1 MYYVVYGL
9 LYLISLLPLWLLYGL
24 SDGIAFLLYAVI
36 RYRRAVVLS
45 NLAIAFPSNTDEERL
60 RIAKRFYRNFTDNF
74 IETIKLLS
82 AGKRFL
88 EKRLVID
95 NPELLDHYYDQG
107 RKLQLHLGHCFN
119 WEIAN
124 LAMPMRTRYAF
135 LVAYMPVE
143 NKIFER
149 LFKHLRERTGSVML
163 PATRMNKAII
173 PYRHQQYMLVL
184 VADQAP
190 SGAENS
196 YWQNFFG
203 RPTAFIRGPERGAR
217 IADIPAVFVRF
228 YKPRRGYYRAEL
240 ITIAEHPRE
249 LPEGELTRRFGRLL
263 EAAILKQPDS
273 WLWSHKRWKFAWK
286 EEFASSWIDT
296 NPPAAT
302 PKNPPAGTPADAPRG
317 L

>member
-9 LYLISLLPLWLLYGL
+9 LYLLSLLPLWLLYGL
-24 SDGIAFLLYAVI
+24 SDCIALLLYAVI
-36 RYRRAVVLS
+36 RYRRDVVLS
-45 NLAIAFPSNTDEERL
+45 NLAVAFPGWSDAERL
-60 RIAKRFYRNFTDNF
+60 RIARRFYRNFTDNF
-74 IETIKLLS
+74 IEMIKLLS
-82 AGKRFL
+82 ASPRFLQKRFTL
-88 EKRLVID
+88 D
-95 NPELLDHYYDQG
+95 NPELLDYYYDQG

-124 LAMPMRTRYAF
+124 VAMPPHTRYAF

-149 LFKHLRERTGSVML
+149 LLKHLRGRTGSVLL

-190 SGAENS
+190 SGPENS
-196 YWQNFFG
+196 YWLNFFD

-263 EAAILKQPDS
+263 EDAIRKQPDC
-273 WLWSHKRWKFAWK
+273 WLWSHKRFKFHWT
-286 EEFASSWIDT
+286 ASPAASWIDT
-296 NPPAAT
+296 TPP
-302 PKNPPAGTPADAPRG
+302 GG

>member
-1 MYYVVYGL
+1 MYYLVYGL
-9 LYLISLLPLWLLYGL
+9 LYLLSLLPMWLLYGL
-24 SDGIAFLLYAVI
+24 SDVLAFLLYAVI
-36 RYRRAVVLS
+36 RYRRGVVLS
-45 NLAIAFPSNTDEERL
+45 NLAIAFPGWSDAERL
-60 RIAKRFYRNFTDNF
+60 RTAKRFYRNFTDNF

-82 AGKRFL
+82 AGPRFLQKRFTL
-88 EKRLVID
+88 D
-95 NPELLDHYYDQG
+95 NPELLDYYYDQG
-107 RKLQLHLGHCFN
+107 RKLQMHLGHCFN
-119 WEIAN
+119 WEIGN
-124 LAMPMRTRYAF
+124 VAMPPHTRYAF

-149 LFKHLRERTGSVML
+149 LFKHLRSRTGSVLL

-184 VADQAP
+184 VADQSP
-190 SGAENS
+190 SGVENA
-196 YWQNFFG
+196 YWLNFFN

-263 EAAILKQPDS
+263 EDAIRKQPDS
-273 WLWSHKRWKFAWK
+273 WLWSHKRFKFAWA
-286 EEFASSWIDT
+286 ASPGSLWVDT
-296 NPPAAT
+296 T
-302 PKNPPAGTPADAPRG
+302 PPRG